1 MTLGKGAASRMLI
14 AIKSACRLRSR
25 AYHAHFWVR
34 GWDAAVHIILPA
46 HCQCIVPQA
55 EANMHDEMFGH
66 LLAAMRFGAD
76 EATCLAAIRV
86 AFE

>member
-1 MTLGKGAASRMLI
+1 MLM
-14 AIKSACRLRSR
+14 ACR
-25 AYHAHFWVR
+25 A
-34 GWDAAVHIILPA
+34 
-46 HCQCIVPQA
+46 QA

-76 EATCLAAIRV
+76 KAACLAAIQI